1 MEGGQEKTSGEGGR
15 SIAFS
20 LGCFIRGRCARGDG
34 VPVFRWQ
41 LLTYEGGI
49 KGGVKAPRR
58 DRLFSQKRA

>member
-41 LLTYEGGI
+41 LLTYEGG
-49 KGGVKAPRR
+49 
-58 DRLFSQKRA
+58 D